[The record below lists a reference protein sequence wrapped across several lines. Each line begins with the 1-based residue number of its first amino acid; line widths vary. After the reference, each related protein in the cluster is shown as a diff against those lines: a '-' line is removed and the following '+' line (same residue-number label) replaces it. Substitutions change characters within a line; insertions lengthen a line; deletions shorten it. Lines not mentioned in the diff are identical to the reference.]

1 MVYVFNFYS
10 LKFFLVLKVYLFVI
24 CELRF
29 LFVFFLVMLIFEL
42 FFCSGLVY
50 VYYLEENLVFF
61 RKSNVFFC

>member
-29 LFVFFLVMLIFEL
+29 VFVFFLVMLIFEL